1 MKNFLLT
8 AVIAA
13 SAAMPVMAGTALP
26 YSETFDTAADFAT
39 MTVVDANSDNKTW
52 YHSDYYKSAMIDYS
66 DDSSMDDWLILPA
79 FSLAPGGTY
88 TFEMDAR
95 CYSSFLGTERFEVK
109 MGTAATAAAMT
120 PLWEKHCLKQINFS
134 TSLKKSLLP
143 QPEHTISA
151 STASL
156 TQNAAACWLTTLLCR
171 PAWQRKAQQR

>member
-79 FSLAPGGTY
+79 FSLAPA
-88 TFEMDAR
+88 AR
-95 CYSSFLGTERFEVK
+95 IPSRWMPG
-109 MGTAATAAAMT
+109 ATAAS
-120 PLWEKHCLKQINFS
+120 W
-134 TSLKKSLLP
+134 
-143 QPEHTISA
+143 
-151 STASL
+151 
-156 TQNAAACWLTTLLCR
+156 
-171 PAWQRKAQQR
+171 AQSVLR

>member
-88 TFEMDAR
+88 TLRDG
-95 CYSSFLGTERFEVK
+95 CPVLQQLLGHRAF
-109 MGTAATAAAMT
+109 
-120 PLWEKHCLKQINFS
+120 
-134 TSLKKSLLP
+134 
-143 QPEHTISA
+143 
-151 STASL
+151 
-156 TQNAAACWLTTLLCR
+156 
-171 PAWQRKAQQR
+171 

>member
-66 DDSSMDDWLILPA
+66 DDSTIKDFRTINRCSCHCQLSTHSSDSLPRMPVCEVTMKGRNISAQNNVLQKSTGITA
-79 FSLAPGGTY
+79 FSRKEY
-88 TFEMDAR
+88 F
-95 CYSSFLGTERFEVK
+95 F
-109 MGTAATAAAMT
+109 AT
-120 PLWEKHCLKQINFS
+120 S
-134 TSLKKSLLP
+134 
-143 QPEHTISA
+143 
-151 STASL
+151 
-156 TQNAAACWLTTLLCR
+156 
-171 PAWQRKAQQR
+171 